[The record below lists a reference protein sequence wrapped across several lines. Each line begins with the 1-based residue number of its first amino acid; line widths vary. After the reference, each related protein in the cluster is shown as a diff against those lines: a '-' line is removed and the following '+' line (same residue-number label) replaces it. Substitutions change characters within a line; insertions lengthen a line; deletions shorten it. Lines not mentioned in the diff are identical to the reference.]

1 MSLIFQQLGQL
12 FLGSVP
18 TMLLF
23 LLLVFCYTR
32 LVDRPLRR
40 TLAERRER
48 TVGAR
53 EKAAAA
59 VADAEAQA
67 REYAEKL
74 RAARVELAQ
83 GREKQI
89 AVWNAER
96 DKALREA
103 REAAQARVREARA
116 GLEADG
122 VRSRA
127 AMDPAIDALAGQIL
141 TAVLPGGAGL
151 AAEGAG
157 PAL

>member
-40 TLAERRER
+40 TLEERRAR

-53 EKAAAA
+53 EKAAAS
-59 VADAEAQA
+59 VADAERQT
-67 REYAEKL
+67 REYAGKL
-74 RAARVELAQ
+74 RAARVEMVQ
-83 GREKQI
+83 RREKQV
-89 AVWNAER
+89 AAWNAER

-103 REAAQARVREARA
+103 REAAQARVREARV

-122 VRSRA
+122 ERSRA

-141 TAVLPGGAGL
+141 TAVLP

-157 PAL
+157 RSV